1 MCRRVDDEG
10 WTVEE
15 AADAAGCS
23 QRTGYRWLARWRAGE
38 TLNDRSSA
46 PHHVPNRTPDVTV
59 ARIEE
64 LRRLRWTATRI
75 AAELKMATST
85 VCAVLARIGLSRR
98 SRLTPPEPP
107 NRYCRRHPGEL
118 VHIDVKKLG
127 RFKQPGHRVL
137 QRGPGTHR
145 NRGIGWEFVHV
156 AIDDTSRLAYLEV
169 LDDETGSTCVA
180 FMERAIAWFATRG
193 VVVQRLMTDNGTGYR
208 SRIHAVACARLG
220 IKHLRTRPYRPR
232 TNGKAERFIQ
242 TMLRECAYGQAFSTS
257 HQRRRALRTWLRYYN
272 ERRPHSA
279 LGHRPPVSRLAPA
292 A

>member
-1 MCRRVDDEG
+1 
-10 WTVEE
+10 
-15 AADAAGCS
+15 
-23 QRTGYRWLARWRAGE
+23 
-38 TLNDRSSA
+38 
-46 PHHVPNRTPDVTV
+46 
-59 ARIEE
+59 
-64 LRRLRWTATRI
+64 
-75 AAELKMATST
+75 
-85 VCAVLARIGLSRR
+85 
-98 SRLTPPEPP
+98 
-107 NRYCRRHPGEL
+107 
-118 VHIDVKKLG
+118 
-127 RFKQPGHRVL
+127 
-137 QRGPGTHR
+137 
-145 NRGIGWEFVHV
+145 VHV